1 MKTRSWIAPLLAVAL
16 VIPAAA
22 QQDSQP
28 NPSPDSTQPAATAPQ
43 DAAVVH
49 PTPSNEQLS
58 PRKPLEVQRHEGFW
72 GKLNPFARKKYVQR
86 QVTPI
91 ADRTNELDEL
101 TAENA
106 RMIRD
111 VDARAQEGI
120 RLANAKAGEADAHA
134 LAASEQA
141 QAAHQTAFQ
150 TSNRLDSLQQVVT
163 NLDQYRPVTEMEIR
177 FRPGQ
182 SALSQRAKAALDQ
195 MAHPLKDQTGYVVQ
209 VQGFSSGHGPQAMEN
224 SRHMAEAVA
233 RYLVINHDVPVYR
246 VHMLGLG
253 NTPMPA
259 ANGEKPRRVR
269 SRVEVTLLKNDLEQ
283 LASSQPLAATGSSSP
298 AATPNPNATRPASS
312 QRPAPREPNP
322 QDVPQQ
328 P

>member
-22 QQDSQP
+22 QQDSLP
-28 NPSPDSTQPAATAPQ
+28 NPSPDSAQPAATAPQ
-43 DAAVVH
+43 QTAAV
-49 PTPSNEQLS
+49 PPASPSDQQLS
-58 PRKPLEVQRHEGFW
+58 PRQPLQVQRHEGFW

-111 VDARAQEGI
+111 TDARAQEGI
-120 RLANAKAGEADAHA
+120 RLANAKASEADAHA
-134 LAASEQA
+134 LAAGERA

-150 TSNRLDSLQQVVT
+150 AS

-182 SALSQRAKAALDQ
+182 SALSQRAKAALDD
-195 MAHPLKDQTGYVVQ
+195 MADPLKDQTGYVIQ
-209 VQGFSSGHGPQAMEN
+209 VQGFSAGAGPWAVEN

-233 RYLVINHDVPVYR
+233 RYLVINHEVPVYR

-283 LASSQPLAATGSSSP
+283 FASAQPVAATGSSSP